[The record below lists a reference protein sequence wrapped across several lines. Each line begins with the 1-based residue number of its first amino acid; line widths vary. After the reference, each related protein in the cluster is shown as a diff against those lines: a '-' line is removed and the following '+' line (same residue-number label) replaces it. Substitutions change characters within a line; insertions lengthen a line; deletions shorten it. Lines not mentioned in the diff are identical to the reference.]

1 MLLGVS
7 SLQKTFGV
15 EPLLRG
21 ASFRLDPREKVAFVG
36 RNGSGKTT
44 LLRILTGKLQPDG
57 GSVHLTR
64 GAKVG
69 FLSQESPVGDGTVLS
84 EAEGALARTLE
95 LRRRLDELEER
106 LENTPTQEELDEYA
120 LIHEHFLEAEG
131 YSAERDMRTVLQRMG
146 FTPDEFDKPT
156 SALSGGEKT
165 RLALARLLLE
175 EPDLLILDEP
185 TNHLDLQATE
195 WLEGWIRGY
204 HGAVLLVSHDRVF
217 LQNTAERVL
226 ELRDG
231 LVKSYDGPFDK
242 FLRLRE
248 EEEARQAE
256 VAKRQ
261 QEQMGKMDEYVRRF
275 MGSERTAQAR
285 GRLKLLERMRASAVK
300 APKQERGMKAA
311 IKPTKRAGDVVIEA
325 QKLAMAFPG
334 QPLFR
339 DLDWTVRWG
348 ERWGV
353 IGDNGSGKSTLIRI
367 LLGLVEPVSGV
378 VKHGANVA
386 HGYFAQDTSDLD
398 LDESPLDMMVY
409 DCDLLPADARNLL
422 GRFLIS
428 GDDVFRPIRTLSG
441 GEKNKLSLAR
451 LTTLNPN
458 LLILDEPT
466 NHLDM
471 DSREALAVVLREY
484 KGTLIL
490 VSHDRWLLEHVTN
503 HTLDIRKNG
512 TVGYPGSYAEYRAWM
527 KRGAKGRDGG
537 REVPR
542 FSDSPPP
549 QLSTTLSPRETS
561 KEIVRLTNLIAETE
575 QAISKCELEIVELES
590 ELAHLKPDAD
600 VLALSRSHTERKETL
615 AGLLAGWEE
624 QSERLE
630 ILKRSQS

>member
-300 APKQERGMKAA
+300 APKQDRGMKAA